1 MLHLERRVLEIS
13 FLFSGIYVTELL
25 QCDTYMRLNMMVF
38 TVLRNVK
45 TSKHGI
51 PVECLKIL
59 NNQFRTVMNG
69 AYDVSKSFIFYSILR
84 KINENF

>member
-1 MLHLERRVLEIS
+1 MWY
-13 FLFSGIYVTELL
+13 IYTFKYYGAYIYI
-25 QCDTYMRLNMMVF
+25 D

-45 TSKHGI
+45 NSKHGI

-59 NNQFRTVMNG
+59 NNQFQTVMNG

-84 KINENF
+84 KINENFWDIGKLISSSY